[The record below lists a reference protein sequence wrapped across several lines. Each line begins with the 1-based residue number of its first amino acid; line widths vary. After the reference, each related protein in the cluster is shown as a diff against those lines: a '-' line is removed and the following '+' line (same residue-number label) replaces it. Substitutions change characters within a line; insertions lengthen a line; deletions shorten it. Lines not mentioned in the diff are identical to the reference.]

1 MPERKRYRNM
11 ITRKTHTVACKR
23 MVCYI
28 QIALIVLTLF
38 QINSAK
44 AQEEFVPA
52 PAKLLTSFAFRQ
64 FTGGVVLVRAQ
75 VGNYPDTLNF
85 ILDTG
90 SGGISLDSATCD
102 RLKIQS
108 QPSDRTIRGIAGIR
122 TVRFIYNM
130 KLHLPGL
137 DVDSLN
143 FHVND
148 YEILTSAYGEQI
160 DGIIGYSF
168 LSRYIVKI
176 DYDSS
181 KIHVYSKGSMKYPR
195 GGFLLRPILS
205 TLPIQLAKVGDE
217 RSITSRFYFDTG
229 AGLCLLLSQD
239 FVDDS
244 SLLRKKKKPVMTQGE
259 GLGGKME
266 MKLTTIKDFKLGPY
280 RFKKVPTYIFED
292 SYNVTA
298 YPYLGGLIGNDI
310 LRRFNVILNY
320 DRRDIYLQPNSHFR
334 DPFDYSYTGLGIYK
348 IDGEVRVMDIMQ
360 GSPAEKAG
368 FQPGDIIM
376 AMNNNFTKN
385 VQTYKNLMQNVGEK
399 LKVLVLRE
407 EGPIILT
414 LKVRSILSRS

>member
-1 MPERKRYRNM
+1 MKL
-11 ITRKTHTVACKR
+11 TCLLLTV
-23 MVCYI
+23 
-28 QIALIVLTLF
+28 LLF
-38 QINSAK
+38 FSLQTN

-52 PAKLLTSFAFRQ
+52 AAKLITSFPFKT
-64 FTGGVVLVRAQ
+64 FTGGVILVKVR

-90 SGGISLDSATCD
+90 SGGISLDSLTCL
-102 RLKIQS
+102 RLNIQS
-108 QPSDRTIRGIAGIR
+108 QQSDRTIRGIAGIR
-122 TVRFIYNM
+122 TVRFVYNQ
-130 KLHLPGL
+130 KLHLPNL
-137 DVDSLN
+137 TVDSLN

-160 DGIIGYSF
+160 DGIMGYSF

-181 KIHVYSKGSMKYPR
+181 KVYVYSKGSMKYPR

-205 TLPIQLAKVGDE
+205 TIPIQTARLGDD
-217 RSITSRFYFDTG
+217 RDVNSRFYFDTG
-229 AGLCLLLSQD
+229 AGLCLLLSSD
-239 FVDDS
+239 FVEDS
-244 SLLRKKKKPVMTQGE
+244 AFINKKKKPVNTQGE

-320 DRRDIYLQPNSHFR
+320 ERRDIYLVPNTHFR

-348 IDGEVRVMDIMQ
+348 IDGEVRVIDIMKD
-360 GSPAEKAG
+360 SPAERAG
-368 FQPGDIIM
+368 FKPGDIIL
-376 AMNNNFTKN
+376 AMNNAFSKN
-385 VQTYKNLMQNVGEK
+385 VQVYKNQMQNVGER
-399 LKVLVLRE
+399 LKVLVLRDD
-407 EGPIILT
+407 GPTILT
-414 LKVRSILSRS
+414 LKVGSILGR